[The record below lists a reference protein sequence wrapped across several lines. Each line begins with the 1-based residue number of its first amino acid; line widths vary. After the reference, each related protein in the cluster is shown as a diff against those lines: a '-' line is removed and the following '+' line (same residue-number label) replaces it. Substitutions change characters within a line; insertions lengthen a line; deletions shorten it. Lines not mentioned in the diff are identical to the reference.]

1 MQSVVSFSL
10 GLTNVPLALARGPE
24 WRTRKNSHWWIVPGT
39 QVNTGPEEG
48 MNRYQSLMD
57 NSMAAGHL

>member
-24 WRTRKNSHWWIVPGT
+24 WRTRKNSHWLDRSELP
-39 QVNTGPEEG
+39 QVNTGPEG